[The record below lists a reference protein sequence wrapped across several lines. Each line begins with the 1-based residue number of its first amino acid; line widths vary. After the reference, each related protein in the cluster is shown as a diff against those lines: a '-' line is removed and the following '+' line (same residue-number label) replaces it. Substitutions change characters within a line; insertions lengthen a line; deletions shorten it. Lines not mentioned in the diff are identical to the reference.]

1 MSLAIEGC
9 QHLCQSETTKKEPV
23 TSEMIKSLIRKFKGF
38 RYMSVGFSV
47 FLRMDE
53 LLSIK
58 IKHPK
63 VNKSHLENLV
73 PKSKIDQHRKG
84 YIVYIS
90 RVSSECC
97 PAKILGKYLQNTNIE
112 ISKDDE
118 TSVIN
123 NFLDKERE

>member
-1 MSLAIEGC
+1 MHRGI
-9 QHLCQSETTKKEPV
+9 T
-23 TSEMIKSLIRKFKGF
+23 
-38 RYMSVGFSV
+38 FS
-47 FLRMDE
+47 
-53 LLSIK
+53 K
-58 IKHPK
+58 NKHPRIDE
-63 VNKSHLENLV
+63 SYLEILV
-73 PKSKIDQHRKG
+73 PKSKMDQHRERH
-84 YIVYIS
+84 IVYIS

>member
-1 MSLAIEGC
+1 MC
-9 QHLCQSETTKKEPV
+9 
-23 TSEMIKSLIRKFKGF
+23 
-38 RYMSVGFSV
+38 VGFSV

-73 PKSKIDQHRKG
+73 PKSKIDQHRIVYI

-112 ISKDDE
+112 ISKDDA